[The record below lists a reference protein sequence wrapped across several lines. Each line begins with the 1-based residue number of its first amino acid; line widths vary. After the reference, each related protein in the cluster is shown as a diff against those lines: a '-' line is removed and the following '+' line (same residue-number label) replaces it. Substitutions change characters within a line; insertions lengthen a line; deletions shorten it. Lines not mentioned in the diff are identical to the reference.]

1 MVVLVYYKC
10 SKLPKIDR
18 QHILII
24 FQFFMSDVQYG
35 FHQAQTKVLAGAG
48 LLSWTFRE
56 NIFPCSFKC
65 WQNSVPSHCSTDA
78 FVFCWLSAGA
88 GQDWGWETG
97 VGRWESLHSRSLFS
111 SCTQFPSTLH
121 LKTSK
126 RTGSSC
132 CHILLPVSA
141 SFLPFMRILVN
152 TGYTWISPGIFPLLY
167 LNFFPCDT
175 VQSQIPEIRT
185 QTSLGS
191 RYSFAYH
198 NGTAS
203 QESSS

>member
-10 SKLPKIDR
+10 SKLPKIDQ
-18 QHILII
+18 QHTYY

-35 FHQAQTKVLAGAG
+35 FHQAQTKVLAGLG
-48 LLSWTFRE
+48 FFLWTFR
-56 NIFPCSFKC
+56 NIFSLLIQM

-88 GQDWGWETG
+88 GQDWGGRLGWEG
-97 VGRWESLHSRSLFS
+97 GNPYILEISSS

-126 RTGSSC
+126 KELEAHVAIS
-132 CHILLPVSA
+132 LLPVSA

-152 TGYTWISPGIFPLLY
+152 TGYTWISPGIFLTTLIS
-167 LNFFPCDT
+167 FFPCDT
-175 VQSQIPEIRT
+175 VQSQIPELKPEHHREQI
-185 QTSLGS
+185 L
-191 RYSFAYH
+191 FAYH